1 MGVWKI
7 LNATRNDEGV
17 YTCLAQNDPE
27 EGQQHRDS
35 DHHRGDTD
43 HSSPRGHF
51 QVMVGEVHL
60 QCQASFDPSLD
71 ITFIWSLDFR
81 VIDFYLEWKHYERI
95 MDREDSGELKIMNV
109 QLRHEGRYTCTAQT
123 VVDNVTASADLKV
136 KGLPA
141 PPGGVRV
148 EEIRDTSVKLVWNRG
163 ADHGSLILGYT
174 IQTRDVYAL
183 TEVDWR
189 DAST

>member
-1 MGVWKI
+1 
-7 LNATRNDEGV
+7 
-17 YTCLAQNDPE
+17 
-27 EGQQHRDS
+27 
-35 DHHRGDTD
+35 
-43 HSSPRGHF
+43 
-51 QVMVGEVHL
+51 
-60 QCQASFDPSLD
+60 
-71 ITFIWSLDFR
+71 
-81 VIDFYLEWKHYERI
+81 
-95 MDREDSGELKIMNV
+95 MNV

-189 DAST
+189 DASTSPTALDGMSVMADVVDLYPWMEYEFRVYATNEFGDGEASIPSMKIKTWDAGRDQPGALTCCCCR

>member
-1 MGVWKI
+1 MYQCVK
-7 LNATRNDEGV
+7 
-17 YTCLAQNDPE
+17 CLTLSLCPS
-27 EGQQHRDS
+27 R
-35 DHHRGDTD
+35 
-43 HSSPRGHF
+43 
-51 QVMVGEVHL
+51 MVRTVCEV
-60 QCQASFDPSLD
+60 FNPVSLS
-71 ITFIWSLDFR
+71 IQ
-81 VIDFYLEWKHYERI
+81 
-95 MDREDSGELKIMNV
+95 DREDSGELKIMNV

-174 IQTRDVYAL
+174 IQTRDFYAL

-189 DAST
+189 DASTCKYRSIPPEGVITLPLTATT